1 MALSDKTG
9 SAVLYLQEELTDA
22 RLRCDQLKRLIDRAI
37 RHVGQSKQRDFLY
50 EIAGDLI
57 YGVPDTL
64 FKLDKA
70 LDAAALASS
79 RLDYEELKQQLK
91 PEKVEELENVLNE
104 VRIRHIDRRSPH
116 IQPKNP
122 GGVNPP
128 TQEINMFKAASRE
141 HVAGALHRIASQI
154 EANQIAPHDVAKRL
168 YRVLMALAKTPAEAL
183 HAVRPL
189 NASSPGQV
197 VDMFASANP
206 NLTVDQLTEIGNH
219 WASDDE
225 EKLSRFEEGKPA
237 DPTENMSDED
247 AKKWRE
253 ENEKNRDN
261 FKSAADKPWDY
272 GPGGTAEDSKA
283 LVDLERKGWDWGL
296 SQEKALRKLADEA
309 TKAAQKSDLTLAQ
322 ALSLKEFA
330 KKAKAGIMPV
340 LTVFGRKVQ

>member
-22 RLRCDQLKRLIDRAI
+22 RLRCDQLKRMVDRAI
-37 RHVGQSKQRDFLY
+37 RHISQSKQRDYLY

-122 GGVNPP
+122 GGANPP
-128 TQEINMFKAASRE
+128 TQEINMFKAASKE

-168 YRVLMALAKTPAEAL
+168 SRVLMALAKTPAEAL
-183 HAVRPL
+183 HAVRPFK
-189 NASSPGQV
+189 ASSPTEV

-206 NLTVDQLTEIGNH
+206 NLTASQLAEIGNH
-219 WASDDE
+219 WASEDE

-261 FKSAADKPWDY
+261 FKSAGK
-272 GPGGTAEDSKA
+272 
-283 LVDLERKGWDWGL
+283 
-296 SQEKALRKLADEA
+296 
-309 TKAAQKSDLTLAQ
+309 
-322 ALSLKEFA
+322 
-330 KKAKAGIMPV
+330 
-340 LTVFGRKVQ
+340 